1 MKRILGLLLLAAAPL
16 LTISISEVTA
26 AAPAPQAV
34 NHASSHDRH
43 HRRHSKIKHHHHRV
57 AKHHAQHQ

>member
-16 LTISISEVTA
+16 LTISISEAVA
-26 AAPAPQAV
+26 AVPGAQAS
-34 NHASSHDRH
+34 NRASSHDRH
-43 HRRHSKIKHHHHRV
+43 YRKHSKVKHHHHKV